1 MIKIGEPA
9 PEFTLPSTD
18 DKDISLSEL
27 RGKWVVLFFYP
38 LDFTPVWSTEV
49 PEFNRRLKEFEK
61 LNAVVLGVNT
71 DSIPTHKAWI
81 ESLGGI
87 DYPLLADY
95 DKRVT
100 KDYGVFYDQGG
111 GIALR
116 GTFLIDP
123 DGNLQQYSINNTD
136 VGRSIDEVVRL
147 VKALQMGGACPVN
160 WEEGQDT
167 L

>member
-1 MIKIGEPA
+1 M
-9 PEFTLPSTD
+9 
-18 DKDISLSEL
+18 
-27 RGKWVVLFFYP
+27 
-38 LDFTPVWSTEV
+38 

-61 LNAVVLGVNT
+61 LNCSVLGINT

-95 DKRVT
+95 DKSVT
-100 KDYGVFYDQGG
+100 KSYDVFLDEAG

-123 DGNLQQYSINNTD
+123 DGNIQQYSVNNTD
-136 VGRSIDEVVRL
+136 VGRSVDEVMRIL
-147 VKALQMGGACPVN
+147 KALQAKGACPVN
-160 WEEGQDT
+160 WEDGQDT